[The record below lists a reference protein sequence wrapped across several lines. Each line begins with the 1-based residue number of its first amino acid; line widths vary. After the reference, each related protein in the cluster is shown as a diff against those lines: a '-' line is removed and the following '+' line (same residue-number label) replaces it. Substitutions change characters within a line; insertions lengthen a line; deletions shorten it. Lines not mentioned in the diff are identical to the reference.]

1 MKEYADAIDFR
12 LELTPDKVKELLEAG
27 HIKGDEYLIR
37 PVFINQDE
45 KFSTV
50 SPFNYSKSSSL
61 LSLSDFLKLSPIFLP
76 FSFR

>member
-1 MKEYADAIDFR
+1 MKEYADAIDFK

-50 SPFNYSKSSSL
+50 SPFNYSKSFYL
-61 LSLSDFLKLSPIFLP
+61 FLCCV
-76 FSFR
+76 